1 MNKAENKRVK
11 ENKPKNNMEQSVHRS
26 RGEHHTHRAHRKHRN
41 RFRFKWFDRFKRF
54 DEFGFVNPEYDRINL
69 VMGKVAA
76 ALILIAFI
84 VLLVLCFN
92 ESFPSR
98 EVY

>member
-1 MNKAENKRVK
+1 MK
-11 ENKPKNNMEQSVHRS
+11 QSVHRS
-26 RGEHHTHRAHRKHRN
+26 RGGHDTYRAHRKYRS
-41 RFRFKWFDRFKRF
+41 RFRIKWFDRFKRF
-54 DEFGFVNPEYDRINL
+54 DEYGFVNPEYDKINL

-76 ALILIAFI
+76 ALILMAFI

-92 ESFPSR
+92 ESFPSQ

>member
-26 RGEHHTHRAHRKHRN
+26 RGEHHTHRVHRKHRS
-41 RFRFKWFDRFKRF
+41 RFRIKWFDRFKRF
-54 DEFGFVNPEYDRINL
+54 DEYGFVNPEYDKINL

-76 ALILIAFI
+76 LLILIVFI

-92 ESFPSR
+92 ESFPSQ